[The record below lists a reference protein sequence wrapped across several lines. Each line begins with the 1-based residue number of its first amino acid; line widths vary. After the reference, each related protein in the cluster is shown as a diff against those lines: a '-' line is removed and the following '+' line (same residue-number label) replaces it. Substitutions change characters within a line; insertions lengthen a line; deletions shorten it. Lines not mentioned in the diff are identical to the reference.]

1 MATTFFR
8 ESFLDLKFNNHWVSE
23 YGLVVVSDGSR
34 YSETL
39 FPDFTN
45 TTTTV
50 PGKTGTIY
58 WGTTLTGRTITRKLV
73 TDGMTSRQYGTFKS
87 HFRPGTYAELRFSES
102 EYKYSYAYIN
112 ESSTFTFVPFESQ
125 VSIDGITYTDVVF
138 KGECDITFFLPDPYF
153 YSDYYMGK
161 SIVTPIYDYTTEDW
175 FIESGLPLTTWLAKK
190 GGNIQLALGNW
201 YGPSVYSAATTY
213 YANDVTIYNG
223 LLYTAKTTS
232 INNLPTNTVFWNPYS
247 TLDIKCY
254 HAGNSIARANLNF
267 KKTYGI
273 YNDATFLANL
283 WTDYEIDDIVLTIP
297 RAIRDIKYTYELV
310 GTYSSTWTADN
321 KSLVQLNLQE
331 NLDSTVAGPLRV
343 MVNATGSGLYFTTI
357 TALKNAIRS
366 VFISGKT
373 YLFSINGIEL
383 QCRMQSL
390 SELTELVENQIFI
403 VDDNIADSLNNK
415 YITLPASYGP
425 ASDGQLTYTTI
436 TSESGSPALI
446 QPEVYF
452 KNTYE

>member
-1 MATTFFR
+1 MATTFSR

-153 YSDYYMGK
+153 YSDYYI
-161 SIVTPIYDYTTEDW
+161 STIDSTTNDQRQKEW
-175 FIESGLPLTTWLAKK
+175 FIESGLPLDTWLAKE

-201 YGPSVYSAATTY
+201 YGTAPDSA
-213 YANDVTIYNG
+213 
-223 LLYTAKTTS
+223 TA
-232 INNLPTNTVFWNPYS
+232 
-247 TLDIKCY
+247 IKCY
-254 HAGNSIARANLNF
+254 HAGNSIARANLSF
-267 KKTYGI
+267 QKTYGD
-273 YNDATFLANL
+273 YTTEGTFLTDL
-283 WTDYEIDDIVLTIP
+283 WTDYAIDDIVLTIP
-297 RAIRDIKYTYELV
+297 RVINDIKYTYELV
-310 GTYSSTWTADN
+310 GTYSATWATD
-321 KSLVQLNLQE
+321 KPMVQLDLQE
-331 NLDSTVAGPLRV
+331 NLDSSAAGILRQ
-343 MVNATGSGLYFTTI
+343 MINATGTI
-357 TALKNAIRS
+357 IVNGETVDLKYATVELLKEAIRLT
-366 VFISGKT
+366 FISNKT
-373 YLFSINGIEL
+373 YAFSINGIEL
-383 QCRMQSL
+383 QARILSL
-390 SELTELVENQIFI
+390 STLTNRITDTTFI
-403 VDDNIADSLNNK
+403 INDNIGDSLNNK
-415 YITLPASYGP
+415 YITLPASYG
-425 ASDGQLTYTTI
+425 ADADGQLTYTTI
-436 TSESGSPALI
+436 TLGIGSPALI